1 LLCLPGRVAGL
12 AKSDLLAFPAR
23 RLALSYRSMS
33 QEETYTITDLA
44 REFGITPR
52 AIRFTRTKAC

>member
-1 LLCLPGRVAGL
+1 
-12 AKSDLLAFPAR
+12 
-23 RLALSYRSMS
+23 MS

-52 AIRFTRTKAC
+52 AIRFYEDEGLLAPTRAGAIASMPSATAPGCA